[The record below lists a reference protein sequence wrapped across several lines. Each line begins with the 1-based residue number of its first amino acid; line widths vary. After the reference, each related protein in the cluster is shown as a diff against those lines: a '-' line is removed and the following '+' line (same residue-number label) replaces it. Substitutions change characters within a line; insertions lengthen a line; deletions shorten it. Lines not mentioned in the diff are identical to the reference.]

1 MTKKEIFRLNEIIG
15 SLMISQFKGKENQD
29 EYRKVINEIFHH
41 FFDLKKIDWE
51 KYYQ

>member
-29 EYRKVINEIFHH
+29 EYRKAINEIFHH